1 VHFLRDLRGHVRRD
15 QHDALGAIV
24 RSIFT
29 ADNGED
35 ARRRLREAVDQ
46 LERRLP
52 KVAAMIEDAEPD
64 VIAFYA
70 FPAEHWPKI
79 RSTNPLE
86 RFNRETGRRTDVVG
100 IFPDDAS
107 LIRLVSM
114 LAIEANDE
122 WLVGRSYISQK
133 SMATLRDVVSE
144 KHLSPDQDKEVELI
158 AA

>member
-15 QHDALGAIV
+15 QHDALGAII

-29 ADNGED
+29 ASDADE
-35 ARRRLREAVDQ
+35 ARRKLRDAVAQ
-46 LERRLP
+46 LECRLP
-52 KVAAMIEDAEPD
+52 KVAALLEQVEPD
-64 VIAFYA
+64 VLAFSA
-70 FPAEHWPKI
+70 FSAEHWPKI

-86 RFNRETGRRTDVVG
+86 RFNREIARRTDVVG

-133 SMATLRDVVSE
+133 SIATRTDSESE
-144 KHLSPDQDKEVELI
+144 KDLSPSQDKEVELI